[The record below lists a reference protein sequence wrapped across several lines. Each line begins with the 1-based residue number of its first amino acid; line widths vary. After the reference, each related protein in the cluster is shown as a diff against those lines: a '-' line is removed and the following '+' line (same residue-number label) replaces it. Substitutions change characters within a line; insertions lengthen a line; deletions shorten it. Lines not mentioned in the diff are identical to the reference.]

1 MIFALGL
8 YASGAM
14 ASAETPNAKPVFK
27 APGYADAM
35 NWSLSLVLVLTIFL
49 LCIWLIRKT
58 GQFSLPGRQQL
69 NIVTALSLGM
79 REKVVLIKVGNKQL
93 LLGVTPNR
101 IDKLMELEGEDRLY
115 QESADLGRGDFA
127 DKLRQALKGRSDG

>member
-1 MIFALGL
+1 MIFAMGL
-8 YASGAM
+8 YADGVLALT
-14 ASAETPNAKPVFK
+14 EPPNAKPALK
-27 APGYADAM
+27 APGYADAL
-35 NWSLSLVLVLTIFL
+35 NWSLSLVLVLAIFL

-79 REKVVLIKVGNKQL
+79 REKVVLIKVGDKQL

-115 QESADLGRGDFA
+115 QESAELGRGDFA
-127 DKLRQALKGRSDG
+127 DKLRQALKGRPDA